1 MTGVELPNVA
11 PPGSTAT
18 IDIAGPGDAATVTIT
33 IDGPTFEAMAAEAFN
48 KKLGIRPASVTLA
61 EPNILRVVAG
71 PITASSVMTVAPDGS
86 LGVATPLG
94 TVSVLDPDPSRPFHL
109 TSVAVEGGSLVLTGT
124 FDVAELL
131 R

>member
-1 MTGVELPNVA
+1 M
-11 PPGSTAT
+11 
-18 IDIAGPGDAATVTIT
+18 
-33 IDGPTFEAMAAEAFN
+33 
-48 KKLGIRPASVTLA
+48 TLA

-94 TVSVLDPDPSRPFHL
+94 TVSVLDPDPSGPFHL

-124 FDVAELL
+124 FDVVELL